1 MLCCVCWRKIH
12 LPHALSWIPVV
23 VIVVRDV
30 ASQSSQRS
38 GRNFPSSFSRSKKTP
53 FFCLSGETPFTLS
66 YKWRI
71 GGWNKVKFD
80 PLLFFYN
87 FLLLPLAI
95 WTLFLLQILQSLIDT
110 VFNSISYAGK
120 KLWSN
125 ATNCRF
131 FLLLLFFKII
141 YLFDMT
147 LLHMEIR
154 SLICF

>member
-1 MLCCVCWRKIH
+1 MCVEEKFICRTHCLGSLLWSSSCVMLPVSQVNGAEGIFP
-12 LPHALSWIPVV
+12 LPS
-23 VIVVRDV
+23 RDPKNTLFWLPG
-30 ASQSSQRS
+30 A
-38 GRNFPSSFSRSKKTP
+38 
-53 FFCLSGETPFTLS
+53 TPFTLS

-120 KLWSN
+120 ELWSS
-125 ATNCRF
+125 AINCRIL
-131 FLLLLFFKII
+131 LLLLFF
-141 YLFDMT
+141 
-147 LLHMEIR
+147 
-154 SLICF
+154 

>member
-1 MLCCVCWRKIH
+1 MLCVLKKNSFAARTVLDPCC
-12 LPHALSWIPVV
+12 V

-38 GRNFPSSFSRSKKTP
+38 GRNFPSSFSRSQKHHFWLP
-53 FFCLSGETPFTLS
+53 GATPFTLS

-120 KLWSN
+120 KLWSS
-125 ATNCRF
+125 AINCRF
-131 FLLLLFFKII
+131 FYFYYILKFSI
-141 YLFDMT
+141 YL
-147 LLHMEIR
+147 I
-154 SLICF
+154 